1 MKILL
6 AHSFYRL
13 LGGEDI
19 QFSANKALLSGNG
32 HQVAEYVRH
41 NEEISSYGWWSKTT
55 LAPRAIW
62 AWDSYQQL
70 QEVLQRER
78 PEIAHFHNTFP
89 LISPAAYYACR
100 DAQIPIVQTLSNFRL
115 FCSAAT
121 FFRDGQVCE
130 ECVQHSLWRGM
141 RYGCY
146 RGSRLATGAVASML
160 ALHRIRKTW
169 TELVNCYLVPS
180 EFGRRKFVEAG
191 LPAEKITVKP
201 NIVYPDPGVR
211 HGAGEYAAFVGR
223 LSPEK
228 GLHTLLLAWE
238 RLGKYFPL
246 RIIGDGPLRLDLE
259 AEAARRGLSSV
270 CFLGQLSHR
279 TTLEVMKQSRLLIM
293 PSESYEMFGVTV
305 VEAFA
310 CGVPVLVSKMEAME
324 EIVED
329 GRTGLHFRPGDP
341 DDLAER
347 VRWGWNHSR
356 QLEDMGRAA
365 REVFEAKYAAE
376 QSYPVLAHVYQ
387 QAAGLPADSRQQVPA

>member
-13 LGGEDI
+13 TGGEDI

-41 NEEISSYGWWSKTT
+41 NEEISSYGWWGKTT

-100 DAQIPIVQTLSNFRL
+100 DAQIPIVQTLSNYRL
-115 FCSAAT
+115 FCSAAA

-130 ECVQHSLWRGM
+130 ECVQHSLWRGV

-146 RGSRLATGAVASML
+146 RGSRLATGAVAFML
-160 ALHRIRKTW
+160 ALHRTRKTW
-169 TELVNCYLVPS
+169 SELVNCYLVPS

-191 LPAEKITVKP
+191 LPAEKITVQP

-238 RLGKYFPL
+238 RLGKDFPL
-246 RIIGDGPLRLDLE
+246 RIVGDGPLRLDLE
-259 AEAARRGLSSV
+259 AEAARRDLSNV

-279 TTLEVMKQSRLLIM
+279 PTLTVMKQSRLLIM
-293 PSESYEMFGVTV
+293 PSESYEVFPLTIA
-305 VEAFA
+305 EAFA
-310 CGVPVLVSKMEAME
+310 CGVPVLVSKMGAME
-324 EIVED
+324 EIVEE

-341 DDLAER
+341 DDLGRTGA
-347 VRWGWNHSR
+347 
-356 QLEDMGRAA
+356 MGLGPFSAVGRHGPCSP
-365 REVFEAKYAAE
+365 RGV
-376 QSYPVLAHVYQ
+376 
-387 QAAGLPADSRQQVPA
+387 

>member
-121 FFRDGQVCE
+121 FFPGRAGVRGVRPAQ
-130 ECVQHSLWRGM
+130 SLAGCALWLLPGLASGNWRCG
-141 RYGCY
+141 
-146 RGSRLATGAVASML
+146 
-160 ALHRIRKTW
+160 LHAR
-169 TELVNCYLVPS
+169 S
-180 EFGRRKFVEAG
+180 S
-191 LPAEKITVKP
+191 
-201 NIVYPDPGVR
+201 PDPQN
-211 HGAGEYAAFVGR
+211 
-223 LSPEK
+223 
-228 GLHTLLLAWE
+228 
-238 RLGKYFPL
+238 
-246 RIIGDGPLRLDLE
+246 LD
-259 AEAARRGLSSV
+259 
-270 CFLGQLSHR
+270 
-279 TTLEVMKQSRLLIM
+279 
-293 PSESYEMFGVTV
+293 
-305 VEAFA
+305 
-310 CGVPVLVSKMEAME
+310 
-324 EIVED
+324 
-329 GRTGLHFRPGDP
+329 
-341 DDLAER
+341 
-347 VRWGWNHSR
+347 
-356 QLEDMGRAA
+356 
-365 REVFEAKYAAE
+365 
-376 QSYPVLAHVYQ
+376 
-387 QAAGLPADSRQQVPA
+387 